1 MPRWLSLVERQ
12 KRKFPPMLGKQK
24 VVGSTP
30 TRGLFL
36 NLVAQYLS
44 IRVPSIAWSSIL
56 ALGASDESSNLS
68 GPTSKN
74 NEYYV

>member
-36 NLVAQYLS
+36 NLVAQYSQYGSL
-44 IRVPSIAWSSIL
+44 V
-56 ALGASDESSNLS
+56 
-68 GPTSKN
+68 
-74 NEYYV
+74 